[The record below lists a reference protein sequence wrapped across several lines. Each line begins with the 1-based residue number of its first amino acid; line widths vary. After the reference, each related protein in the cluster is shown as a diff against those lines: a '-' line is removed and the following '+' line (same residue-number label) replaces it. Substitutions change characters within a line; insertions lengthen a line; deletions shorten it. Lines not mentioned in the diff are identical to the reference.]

1 MDRTLSVLQSGRLE
15 ACEKEFAGLGGPGLF
30 DPETTDLDAER
41 LFAESYYAQEEKEP
55 RLHRIEEL
63 RVKVLGS
70 FPAEMCMLTEDELH
84 LMIRMVFLGGET
96 PLRDGEELYAAV
108 SLIRRMWCRAVP
120 EKGDWLR
127 LPRQLIAVAMLMLAS
142 DEMDK
147 TRERKEEILDKVD
160 NTLYLAGMLPAEMA
174 QKDMAFQLQDTLGA
188 VPSLCLRLLK
198 ASFDTAVDREGRL
211 MLVHPGL
218 ADPRSLAEPGAQR
231 QGGWMDPRSLT
242 ELYDS
247 LMDVE
252 DPLYERM
259 ISLIRDVCR
268 QEVNPE
274 TAVEELILLA
284 KQGAPAEELR
294 KVLSSRLIC
303 LPTEEMTAVL
313 RELHDRIPGWRSL
326 NMERV
331 Q

>member
-1 MDRTLSVLQSGRLE
+1 M
-15 ACEKEFAGLGGPGLF
+15 
-30 DPETTDLDAER
+30 
-41 LFAESYYAQEEKEP
+41 
-55 RLHRIEEL
+55 
-63 RVKVLGS
+63 
-70 FPAEMCMLTEDELH
+70 
-84 LMIRMVFLGGET
+84 
-96 PLRDGEELYAAV
+96 
-108 SLIRRMWCRAVP
+108 
-120 EKGDWLR
+120 
-127 LPRQLIAVAMLMLAS
+127 
-142 DEMDK
+142 
-147 TRERKEEILDKVD
+147 D

-174 QKDMAFQLQDTLGA
+174 QKDMAFQLQDTLGRRA
-188 VPSLCLRLLK
+188 EPVPAAAEGLLRHGGGPGGPADAG
-198 ASFDTAVDREGRL
+198 ASRAG
-211 MLVHPGL
+211 GS
-218 ADPRSLAEPGAQR
+218 RSLAEPGAQR

-284 KQGAPAEELR
+284 KQGAPAEEMR